1 MNKFLSILLIIISCF
16 LFTGCWSYRE
26 INSLYII
33 AGIGVDKVPN
43 SRQFNITTEL
53 VNIKETGSKQED
65 QKFESALLEIKGT
78 SIFDTVRKIIRI
90 SSKRPYL
97 AHATIIIVSEEVAR
111 EGIISLLDLISAN
124 EEPRLDIS
132 ILVSRGRSANEVL
145 SMKSLSTEI
154 ISFELSTAINENM
167 ALMRVP
173 ALRAYEIIDA
183 VAIPK
188 IGTVIPTVTSFNN
201 KGTDLSILSGGAVFK
216 ADKLIGFLEQEDIVP
231 YLFIK
236 NKIKTNVLDIETKE
250 DDLNGTATLET
261 YRSKTKIKP
270 VYGTETISF
279 DIDIETEAFLVELDT
294 MSDYISTQGRAKL
307 KKMAEEHLEKKI
319 EEHIENV
326 KKDFKL
332 DIFGFGN
339 IIRQRNPRLWKEL
352 EEDWDTIFINADFN
366 INCEIRIKGSG
377 HTLKPVRAVD

>member
-16 LFTGCWSYRE
+16 IFTGCWSYRE
-26 INSLYII
+26 INSLYIV
-33 AGIGVDKVPN
+33 AGIGIDKIPN
-43 SRQFNITTEL
+43 SRQFNITAEL
-53 VNIKETGSKQED
+53 VNIKETGSRQED
-65 QKFESALLEIKGT
+65 QKFESALLEIEGT
-78 SIFDTVRKIIRI
+78 SIFDTIRKIIRI
-90 SSKRPYL
+90 SSKKPYL

-111 EGIISLLDLISAN
+111 EGIISLLDLIAAN

-132 ILVSRGRSANEVL
+132 VLVSRGKSANEVL

-154 ISFELSTAINENM
+154 ISFELSTAINENEK
-167 ALMRVP
+167 LMRVP
-173 ALRAYEIIDA
+173 TLRAYEIIDA

-188 IGTVIPTVTSFNN
+188 TGTVVPVVSSFND

-250 DDLNGTATLET
+250 GDSNGTVTLET

-270 VYGTETISF
+270 VYGAEAVSF
-279 DIDIETEAFLVELDT
+279 DINIETEAFLVELDT
-294 MSDYISTQGRAKL
+294 MTNYIDTQGRAKL
-307 KKMAEEHLEKKI
+307 RKIAEEHLEKRI
-319 EEHIENV
+319 EEHIEKV
-326 KKDFKL
+326 KKDFEL

-339 IIRQRNPRLWKEL
+339 IIRQRNPRLWREL

-366 INCEIRIKGSG
+366 INCEIRIKGAG